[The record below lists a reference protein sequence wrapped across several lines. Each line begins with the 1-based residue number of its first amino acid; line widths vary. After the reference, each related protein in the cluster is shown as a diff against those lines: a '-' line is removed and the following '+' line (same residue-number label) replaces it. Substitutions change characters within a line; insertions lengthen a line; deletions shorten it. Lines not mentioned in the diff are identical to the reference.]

1 MFRFMRSSELPG
13 NQSLLHV
20 ISILQTRV
28 CIPLLATEQNLLP
41 YIMNNAIR
49 YNSLVK
55 MDIRKIV
62 LTKVYSRRN
71 SVPFMRTVSR
81 KKSVS
86 NLLQYLDL
94 DLIIV
99 QVLLFPRKEKLLN
112 EQLMQIWMQLNC
124 NQLSINWLSFSFLD
138 KCNIKRGDIL
148 MIIFITLSFK
158 ENLYLL
164 YIFQLLESVVMSLL
178 TDKEIPGSIP
188 SSLLEAML
196 CKVLWSVT
204 LSAII

>member
-1 MFRFMRSSELPG
+1 MRSSELPG

-99 QVLLFPRKEKLLN
+99 
-112 EQLMQIWMQLNC
+112 
-124 NQLSINWLSFSFLD
+124 
-138 KCNIKRGDIL
+138 
-148 MIIFITLSFK
+148 
-158 ENLYLL
+158 
-164 YIFQLLESVVMSLL
+164 
-178 TDKEIPGSIP
+178 
-188 SSLLEAML
+188 
-196 CKVLWSVT
+196 
-204 LSAII
+204 